1 MATSHWPTSPWQQA
15 SALLSPFSF
24 FYWPISS
31 LSNVSVPARP
41 PPPLLHHS
49 FQLLPFLKSTLFIDV
64 CSYTDSSPPDET
76 YQPADT
82 IFVADEAVH
91 YSGELVA
98 VVWLVMHLQR
108 PLWQAKCPWVAC
120 WSHRSFKLWSVL
132 VNTNTPITASWALL
146 FKSYVFVLVEKINI
160 FFSAESQLSGSFPS

>member
-1 MATSHWPTSPWQQA
+1 MATGISIT
-15 SALLSPFSF
+15 LPFF
-24 FYWPISS
+24 FFWPISS

-76 YQPADT
+76 YQPTDT
-82 IFVADEAVH
+82 IFVTDEAVH

-108 PLWQAKCPWVAC
+108 PLWQAKCPWVAR

-132 VNTNTPITASWALL
+132 LNTNTPITVSWALL
-146 FKSYVFVLVEKINI
+146 FKSYVFVEKIII
-160 FFSAESQLSGSFPS
+160 FFLLNHSFQDHFPVNVTFLLY